1 MAKPFDPILKV
12 LAEVEPADWV
22 ALSTGRYVRSR
33 VRVFPADV
41 SSVGGAVDALLRVE
55 AAVAWLLHL
64 EFQTG
69 HDGARL
75 PGRLWLYNALL
86 EAKHEL
92 MVRSVAVLLRPEA
105 DSPVLTGEYTRQF
118 DDEPEPHVVFRY
130 RVVRVWELDPEAL
143 LAGGISTLPLAPISN
158 VRPADLP
165 SVLERMKKRLTRE
178 KRRVRELWA
187 ATYILM
193 GLRYSPDLADTLLR
207 GVLTMKESSTY
218 QAILAE
224 GRAEGRAEGAIAGE
238 KKLLRLQGTER
249 FGAPDARVLAALDA
263 IHDPEKLEAL
273 GVRLLTAAD
282 WYDLLGLPAPR
293 ASRRRKVDS

>member
-1 MAKPFDPILKV
+1 MAKVFDPILKV

-22 ALSTGRYVRSR
+22 ALATGRRARAR
-33 VRVFPADV
+33 VRVFPTDV
-41 SSVGGAVDALLRVE
+41 SSIGGAVDALLRVE
-55 AAVAWLLHL
+55 AAIAWLLHL

-69 HDGARL
+69 HDGVKV

-86 EAKHEL
+86 EAKHEML
-92 MVRSVAVLLRPEA
+92 IRSVAVLLRPEA
-105 DSPVLTGEYTRQF
+105 DSPALTGVYTRQF
-118 DDEPEPHVVFRY
+118 DDEPEPYVVFRY
-130 RVVRVWELDPEAL
+130 RVIRVWELDPEAL
-143 LAGGISTLPLAPISN
+143 LSGGISTVPLAPISN

-165 SVLERMKKRLTRE
+165 AVIERMKKRLSRE

-224 GRAEGRAEGAIAGE
+224 GRAEGAVAGE
-238 KKLLRLQGTER
+238 RKMLQLMGTER
-249 FGAPDARVLAALDA
+249 FGTPDPHVVAALNQIRDL
-263 IHDPEKLEAL
+263 EKLEAL
-273 GVRLLTAAD
+273 GIRLLTATD
-282 WYDLLGLPAPR
+282 WYDLLELPTPR
-293 ASRRRKVDS
+293 APRRRKADS